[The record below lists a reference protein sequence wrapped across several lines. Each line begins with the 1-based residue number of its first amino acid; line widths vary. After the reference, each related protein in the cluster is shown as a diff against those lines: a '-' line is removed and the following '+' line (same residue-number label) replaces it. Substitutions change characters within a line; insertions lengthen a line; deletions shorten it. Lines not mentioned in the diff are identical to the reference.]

1 MLTGL
6 IQDVRTFQNRKGEMA
21 AFFRLDDGTGYADI
35 SISPAL
41 FSETRST
48 LGAKGLVLVRGATGI
63 DDRSGLLTLKADG
76 LWTLEGF
83 RTERLAELNITLPE
97 ALDARNAADELKSLL
112 RHFTPGATNVIVNYK
127 NPDGDSL
134 SIRLGEQWR
143 LRPEPELL
151 DSLVNFVG
159 ESAIQYGFGNMSK
172 RVHSGNTQAA

>member
-35 SISPAL
+35 SISPTL
-41 FSETRST
+41 FAETRST
-48 LGAKGLVLVRGATGI
+48 LGAKGLVLVRGATGT
-63 DDRSGLLTLKADG
+63 DDRSGLLALKADG

-83 RTERLAELNITLPE
+83 RAERLAELNITLPD
-97 ALDARNAADELKSLL
+97 ALDARNAADELRSLL
-112 RHFTPGATNVIVNYK
+112 RHFTPGPTNVVVNYK
-127 NPDGDSL
+127 NADGDSL

-159 ESAIQYGFGNMSK
+159 ESAIRFGF
-172 RVHSGNTQAA
+172 RAVNTRGRSRDTKAA

>member
-6 IQDVRTFQNRKGEMA
+6 IQDVRTFQNRRGEMA

-41 FSETRST
+41 FSEARST
-48 LGAKGLVLVRGATGI
+48 LGAKGLVLVRGATGT
-63 DDRSGLLTLKADG
+63 DDRSGLLALKADG

-83 RTERLAELNITLPE
+83 RAERLAELNITLPDT
-97 ALDARNAADELKSLL
+97 LDARSAADELKTLL
-112 RHFTPGATNVIVNYK
+112 RPFTPGATNVVVNYK
-127 NPDGDSL
+127 NSDGDSL

-159 ESAIQYGFGNMSK
+159 ESAIKFGIRPANK
-172 RVHSGNTQAA
+172 RDQVGDTKAA